1 MNSLERENWLRER
14 KTYLGGSDMAAI
26 CGVPSFKKTALD
38 VYFSKVNPEIIE
50 LTKDDPNYEAAYW
63 GAKQE
68 KDVAERY
75 AEEHNVEVTIEP
87 KLIRH
92 PKYPFMAGNIDRWV
106 GNYEYILECKTA
118 HFIKSKE
125 WGEVGTNQIPEAY
138 LCQVA
143 WYSAITGVPKV
154 DIAVLIGGQDFRI
167 YTYVQDKKFEDKLIT
182 IGKNFWLNH
191 VQKRIPPEAM
201 STDDVLAL
209 YPKAKGVEVE
219 ADNEIVDK
227 VVKLRELKNEEKTIC
242 NAVKK
247 LQFEVQDYMKDGDI
261 LVDHSGHCLATWKNM
276 NPRITLDA
284 KKLQEDHK
292 DIYQQYAKEK
302 EGSRM
307 FLIK

>member
-1 MNSLERENWLRER
+1 
-14 KTYLGGSDMAAI
+14 
-26 CGVPSFKKTALD
+26 
-38 VYFSKVNPEIIE
+38 
-50 LTKDDPNYEAAYW
+50 
-63 GAKQE
+63 
-68 KDVAERY
+68 
-75 AEEHNVEVTIEP
+75 
-87 KLIRH
+87 
-92 PKYPFMAGNIDRWV
+92 
-106 GNYEYILECKTA
+106 
-118 HFIKSKE
+118 
-125 WGEVGTNQIPEAY
+125 
-138 LCQVA
+138 
-143 WYSAITGVPKV
+143 
-154 DIAVLIGGQDFRI
+154 
-167 YTYVQDKKFEDKLIT
+167 
-182 IGKNFWLNH
+182 
-191 VQKRIPPEAM
+191 M